1 MNKTMLVIVM
11 SVFIY
16 VAFRLLW
23 IYFSSFGWRILG
35 GKEKSRDREMR

>member
-1 MNKTMLVIVM
+1 MNKTMLIIVM

-23 IYFSSFGWRILG
+23 IYFSSYDWRILG
-35 GKEKSRDREMR
+35 SKEKSRDREIR